1 MEIKTIRCPS
11 CGGNLNVENINQSLF
26 YCQYCGSAV
35 HLETNRNK
43 GYDME
48 HGRLDARAELADSV
62 LEEIEKIKP
71 QLIRNA
77 KAKRDMNTYP
87 SEISDLKA
95 ERSLTLSMGI
105 VDDVVK
111 GFFKGLGILF
121 GGAIIVLVFFSR
133 VKGPLLTLIELVVL
147 LAPIYVPVI
156 GIVKLVRKRR
166 SYSSQIARY
175 EKKLKECIKEYEETS
190 AFLTKNAK
198 IDIPPQFR
206 DEAALNYII
215 KGLKAREFV
224 SLEQALFRC
233 GETLGINEGPDLYSE
248 FGL

>member
-11 CGGNLNVENINQSLF
+11 CGGNLNIENVNQSLF
-26 YCQYCGSAV
+26 YCQYCGSAIQ
-35 HLETNRNK
+35 LETNRNK

-48 HGRLDARAELADSV
+48 HGRLDARAEMADTV
-62 LEEIEKIKP
+62 LQEIEKIKP
-71 QLIRNA
+71 QLLKNGT
-77 KAKRDMNTYP
+77 AKRNMNYYP

-147 LAPIYVPVI
+147 LAPIYVPAI

-166 SYSSQIARY
+166 SYSSQIAHY
-175 EKKLKECIKEYEETS
+175 EKQLKECRKEYEETN
-190 AFLTKNAK
+190 AFLAKNAK
-198 IDIPPQFR
+198 IDIPPRFR
-206 DEAALNYII
+206 QEAALNYII

-224 SLEQALFRC
+224 SLDQALFRC
-233 GETLGINEGPDLYSE
+233 EETLGIDEVSDLYP
-248 FGL
+248 

>member
-48 HGRLDARAELADSV
+48 HGRLDARAEMADSV

-71 QLIRNA
+71 ELIRNG

-87 SEISDLKA
+87 SEISDLKI
-95 ERSLTLSMGI
+95 EKSVSLSMGLK
-105 VDDVVK
+105 DDVFK
-111 GFFKGLGILF
+111 GFLKGLGVLF
-121 GGAIIVLVFFSR
+121 LGAFFVVALHS
-133 VKGPLLTLIELVVL
+133 VLIEPLFFLVELAVL
-147 LAPIYVPVI
+147 LAPVYIPAI
-156 GIVKLVRKRR
+156 GIVKLIKKRGEMNN
-166 SYSSQIARY
+166 QIANY
-175 EKKLKECIKEYEETS
+175 EKRLKECQKVYGETND
-190 AFLTKNAK
+190 FLAKNAN
-198 IDIPPQFR
+198 IDIPPRFR
-206 DEAALNYII
+206 NETALNYII

-233 GETLGINEGPDLYSE
+233 EETLGIDEVSDLY
-248 FGL
+248 

>member
-48 HGRLDARAELADSV
+48 HGRLDARAEMADSV

-71 QLIRNA
+71 ELIRNA

-95 ERSLTLSMGI
+95 ERSLSLSMGLSDY
-105 VDDVVK
+105 VFK
-111 GFFKGLGILF
+111 GFLKGLGVLF
-121 GGAIIVLVFFSR
+121 IGAFFVVALQSLLSKPLFTLV
-133 VKGPLLTLIELVVL
+133 ELVVL
-147 LAPIYVPVI
+147 LAPIYLPVI
-156 GIVKLVRKRR
+156 GIVRIVKKRR
-166 SYSSQIARY
+166 MLNDQIARY
-175 EKKLKECIKEYEETS
+175 EKALKECRKEYEETS
-190 AFLTKNAK
+190 AFLAKNAT
-198 IDIPPQFR
+198 IEIPPQFR
-206 DEAALNYII
+206 DEATLNYVI

-224 SLEQALFRC
+224 SLEQALFRV
-233 GETLGINEGPDLYSE
+233 GETLGIDDAPDLY
-248 FGL
+248 

>member
-48 HGRLDARAELADSV
+48 HGRLDARAEMADSV

-87 SEISDLKA
+87 AEISDLKA
-95 ERSLTLSMGI
+95 ERSLSLSMGLSDY
-105 VDDVVK
+105 VFR
-111 GFFKGLGILF
+111 GFLKGLGVLF
-121 GGAIIVLVFFSR
+121 IGAFLVVGLHSLLS
-133 VKGPLLTLIELVVL
+133 KPLFTLVELAVL
-147 LAPIYVPVI
+147 LAPIYLPAI
-156 GIVKLVRKRR
+156 GIVRIVKKRR
-166 SYSSQIARY
+166 MLNDQIARY
-175 EKKLKECIKEYEETS
+175 EKALKECRKEYEETS
-190 AFLTKNAK
+190 AFLAKNAK

-206 DEAALNYII
+206 DESALNYVI

-233 GETLGINEGPDLYSE
+233 GETLGIDDDPDLY
-248 FGL
+248 

>member
-48 HGRLDARAELADSV
+48 HGRLDARAEMADSV
-62 LEEIEKIKP
+62 LEEIERIKP
-71 QLIRNA
+71 ELIRNA

-95 ERSLTLSMGI
+95 ERSLSLSMGLSDY
-105 VDDVVK
+105 VFK
-111 GFFKGLGILF
+111 GFLKGLGVLF
-121 GGAIIVLVFFSR
+121 IGAFFVVALHSLLSKPLFTLV
-133 VKGPLLTLIELVVL
+133 ELVVL
-147 LAPIYVPVI
+147 LAPIYLPVI
-156 GIVKLVRKRR
+156 GIVRIVKKRR
-166 SYSSQIARY
+166 MLNDQIARY
-175 EKKLKECIKEYEETS
+175 EKALKECRKEYEETS
-190 AFLTKNAK
+190 AFLAKNAT

-206 DEAALNYII
+206 DEATLNYVI

-224 SLEQALFRC
+224 SLEQALFRV
-233 GETLGINEGPDLYSE
+233 GETLGINDVPDLY
-248 FGL
+248 

>member
-48 HGRLDARAELADSV
+48 HGRLDARAEMADSV

-71 QLIRNA
+71 ELIRNA

-95 ERSLTLSMGI
+95 ERSLSLSMGLSDY
-105 VDDVVK
+105 VFK
-111 GFFKGLGILF
+111 GFLKGLGVLF
-121 GGAIIVLVFFSR
+121 IGAFFVVALHSLLSKPLFTLV
-133 VKGPLLTLIELVVL
+133 ELVVL
-147 LAPIYVPVI
+147 LAPIYLPVI
-156 GIVKLVRKRR
+156 GIVRIVKKRR
-166 SYSSQIARY
+166 MLNDQIARY
-175 EKKLKECIKEYEETS
+175 EKALKECRKEYEETS
-190 AFLTKNAK
+190 AFLAKNAT

-206 DEAALNYII
+206 DEATLNYVI

-224 SLEQALFRC
+224 SLEQALFRV
-233 GETLGINEGPDLYSE
+233 GETLGIDDAPDLY
-248 FGL
+248 